1 VLFEQSLHVV
11 LLAAPE
17 RLSWTCTDINIDRVD
32 VNLDSIHQ
40 CEISMAWMTAAEAL
54 SVLNVRA
61 QTLYANVSRGKIRAK
76 PDETDPRRSLYHRD
90 DVVRMAQRRSGQ
102 RKIEKVAAQTID
114 WGDPV
119 LLSAISTV
127 SNGKL
132 WYRGRDAIELANTA
146 SFEAVT
152 GLLWETDAV
161 CIEPS
166 ITRHDADTKA
176 DDPLTASLVALAR
189 RSARDLPS
197 SGRTPAVLRDE
208 AASVLS
214 TLAHAV
220 LGATASSRAG
230 RTLSERLAVSW
241 GCREAEDT
249 IRRSLVLLADHEL
262 NASTFA
268 TRVTVSTG
276 ASLSAGVLAGLAT
289 LTGPLHGGASSS
301 VRGLIETATRVG
313 PEAAVRNWLAQ
324 GRVFP
329 AFGHPLYADGDPRA
343 RALLSMVNVPPL
355 YAELA
360 ACVERVVGERPN
372 VDFALAVL
380 AAAFDLPAHAPLSIF
395 ALARCAG
402 WLAHALEQ
410 AQTGRLIRPR
420 ARYVGL
426 PPKPTQ

>member
-1 VLFEQSLHVV
+1 
-11 LLAAPE
+11 
-17 RLSWTCTDINIDRVD
+17 
-32 VNLDSIHQ
+32 
-40 CEISMAWMTAAEAL
+40 MAWMTAAEAL
-54 SVLNVRA
+54 SVMNVRA

-76 PDETDPRRSLYHRD
+76 PDKTDPRRSLYHRD
-90 DVVRMAQRRSGQ
+90 DVLRMAERRSGQ
-102 RKIEKVAAQTID
+102 RKVAKVAAQAID

-127 SNGKL
+127 SNGRL

-146 SFEAVT
+146 TFEEVT
-152 GLLWETDAV
+152 GMLWDTDEV
-161 CIEPS
+161 CIKTS
-166 ITRHDADTKA
+166 TVRRTAAT
-176 DDPLTASLVALAR
+176 DDPLTASLVALAT

-208 AASVLS
+208 AASVLA
-214 TLAHAV
+214 TLAQAILGPSASAGEHAV
-220 LGATASSRAG
+220 
-230 RTLSERLAVSW
+230 SERLAVSW
-241 GCREAEDT
+241 GCGEAEDA
-249 IRRSLVLLADHEL
+249 IRRVLVLLADHEL

-268 TRVTVSTG
+268 THVTVSTG

-289 LTGPLHGGASSS
+289 LTGPLHGGASTA
-301 VRGLIETATRVG
+301 VRALIELATGIG

-343 RALLSMVNVPPL
+343 SALLSTVSVPPL

-360 ACVERVVGERPN
+360 AWVEKAVGERPN

-380 AAAFDLPAHAPLSIF
+380 ASAFDLPAHAPLSLF

-410 AQTGRLIRPR
+410 AQTGHLIRPR
-420 ARYVGL
+420 TRYVGL
-426 PPKPTQ
+426 PPKPAQ

>member
-1 VLFEQSLHVV
+1 
-11 LLAAPE
+11 
-17 RLSWTCTDINIDRVD
+17 
-32 VNLDSIHQ
+32 
-40 CEISMAWMTAAEAL
+40 MAWMTAAEAL
-54 SVLNVRA
+54 SVMNVRA

-76 PDETDPRRSLYHRD
+76 PDKTDPRRSLYHRD
-90 DVVRMAQRRSGQ
+90 DVLRMAERRSGQ
-102 RKIEKVAAQTID
+102 RKVEKVAAQTID

-132 WYRGRDAIELANTA
+132 WYRGKDAVELTNTA
-146 SFEAVT
+146 SFEKVT

-161 CIEPS
+161 LIKPS
-166 ITRHDADTKA
+166 VTTRNVAGV
-176 DDPLTASLVALAR
+176 DDPLTASLVALAW

-214 TLAHAV
+214 TLAQAI
-220 LGATASSRAG
+220 LGGTASPRAG
-230 RTLSERLAVSW
+230 STLSERLAVSW
-241 GCREAEDT
+241 GCSKAEDA
-249 IRRSLVLLADHEL
+249 IRRALVLLADHEL

-301 VRGLIETATRVG
+301 VRALIELATDIG

-324 GRVFP
+324 GRAFP
-329 AFGHPLYADGDPRA
+329 GFGHPLYADGDPRA
-343 RALLSMVNVPPL
+343 SALLSAVSVPPL

-360 ACVERVVGERPN
+360 ACVEKAVGERPN

-380 AAAFDLPAHAPLSIF
+380 AAAFDLPAHAPLSLF

-426 PPKPTQ
+426 QPKPAE

>member
-90 DVVRMAQRRSGQ
+90 DVVRMAERRSGQ
-102 RKIEKVAAQTID
+102 RKVEKVAAQAID

-132 WYRGRDAIELANTA
+132 WYRGRDAIELANTV

-152 GLLWETDAV
+152 ELLWETDSV

-166 ITRHDADTKA
+166 IKPSITRTNVEA

-220 LGATASSRAG
+220 LGGRAFASKG

-241 GCREAEDT
+241 RCNEAGDA

-360 ACVERVVGERPN
+360 ASVLTWISRWRFLPLLSICRRMHRCRSSRLP
-372 VDFALAVL
+372 AVL
-380 AAAFDLPAHAPLSIF
+380 AGSPTRWSKRKQAA
-395 ALARCAG
+395 
-402 WLAHALEQ
+402 
-410 AQTGRLIRPR
+410 
-420 ARYVGL
+420 
-426 PPKPTQ
+426 

>member
-1 VLFEQSLHVV
+1 
-11 LLAAPE
+11 
-17 RLSWTCTDINIDRVD
+17 
-32 VNLDSIHQ
+32 
-40 CEISMAWMTAAEAL
+40 MAWMTAAEAL

-76 PDETDPRRSLYHRD
+76 PDKADPRRSLYHRD
-90 DVVRMAQRRSGQ
+90 DVLRMAERRSGQ
-102 RKIEKVAAQTID
+102 RKVEKVAAQTID

-127 SNGKL
+127 SNGTL
-132 WYRGRDAIELANTA
+132 WYRGQDAIELANTA
-146 SFEAVT
+146 SFEEVT

-166 ITRHDADTKA
+166 ITRKA
-176 DDPLTASLVALAR
+176 AGVDDPLTASLVALAR

-214 TLAHAV
+214 TLAQAI
-220 LGATASSRAG
+220 LGGTASSHAG

-241 GCREAEDT
+241 GCSEAEDA
-249 IRRSLVLLADHEL
+249 IRRALVLLADHEL

-301 VRGLIETATRVG
+301 VRALIELATDIG

-324 GRVFP
+324 GRAFP

-343 RALLSMVNVPPL
+343 SALFGTVSVPPL

-360 ACVERVVGERPN
+360 ACVERAVGERPN

-380 AAAFDLPAHAPLSIF
+380 AATFDLPAHAPLSLF

-426 PPKPTQ
+426 QPKPGIRSSTTTAARGPSSSI

>member
-1 VLFEQSLHVV
+1 
-11 LLAAPE
+11 
-17 RLSWTCTDINIDRVD
+17 
-32 VNLDSIHQ
+32 
-40 CEISMAWMTAAEAL
+40 MAWMTAAEAL
-54 SVLNVRA
+54 SVWNVRA

-76 PDETDPRRSLYHRD
+76 PDKTDPRRSLYHRD
-90 DVVRMAQRRSGQ
+90 DVLRMAERRGGQ
-102 RKIEKVAAQTID
+102 RKVEKVAAQTID

-146 SFEAVT
+146 SFEEVA

-166 ITRHDADTKA
+166 ITSKAANAGA

-189 RSARDLPS
+189 RSTRDLPS
-197 SGRTPAVLRDE
+197 SGRTRAALRDE

-214 TLAHAV
+214 TLAQAI
-220 LGATASSRAG
+220 LGGTASSSAG

-241 GCREAEDT
+241 GCSYAEDA
-249 IRRSLVLLADHEL
+249 IRRALVLLADHEL

-301 VRGLIETATRVG
+301 VRALIELAADIG

-324 GRVFP
+324 GRAFP

-343 RALLSMVNVPPL
+343 SALLSAVSVPPL

-360 ACVERVVGERPN
+360 ACVERAGGERPN

-380 AAAFDLPAHAPLSIF
+380 VAAFDLPVHAPLSLF

-410 AQTGRLIRPR
+410 EQTGRLIRPR

-426 PPKPTQ
+426 QPKPTE

>member
-1 VLFEQSLHVV
+1 
-11 LLAAPE
+11 
-17 RLSWTCTDINIDRVD
+17 
-32 VNLDSIHQ
+32 
-40 CEISMAWMTAAEAL
+40 MAWMTAAEAL

-76 PDETDPRRSLYHRD
+76 PDETDSRRSLYHRD
-90 DVVRMAQRRSGQ
+90 DVVRMAERRSGQ
-102 RKIEKVAAQTID
+102 RKVEKVAAQTID

-127 SNGKL
+127 SDGKL

-152 GLLWETDAV
+152 GLLWEADA
-161 CIEPS
+161 IS
-166 ITRHDADTKA
+166 IDPPISREDANTET

-197 SGRTPAVLRDE
+197 SGRTPAVLRGE

-220 LGATASSRAG
+220 LGATASSRVG

-241 GCREAEDT
+241 GCSEAEDA
-249 IRRSLVLLADHEL
+249 IRRALVLLADHEL

-268 TRVTVSTG
+268 TRVTISTG

-301 VRGLIETATRVG
+301 VRGLIESATRTG

-324 GRVFP
+324 GRVIP

-343 RALLSMVNVPPL
+343 RALLSRVRVPPI

-360 ACVERVVGERPN
+360 ECVERAVGERPN

-380 AAAFDLPAHAPLSIF
+380 AAAFDLPSHAPLSIF

-410 AQTGRLIRPR
+410 AQTGHLIRPR

-426 PPKPTQ
+426 PPNPAQ

>member
-1 VLFEQSLHVV
+1 
-11 LLAAPE
+11 
-17 RLSWTCTDINIDRVD
+17 
-32 VNLDSIHQ
+32 
-40 CEISMAWMTAAEAL
+40 MAWVTAAEAL
-54 SVLNVRA
+54 SILNVRA

-76 PDETDPRRSLYHRD
+76 PDKTDPRRSLYHRD

-102 RKIEKVAAQTID
+102 RKVEKVAAQTID

-119 LLSAISTV
+119 LPSAVSTV
-127 SNGKL
+127 SNGRL
-132 WYRGRDAIELANTA
+132 WYRGQDAVELAKTA
-146 SFEAVT
+146 SFEEVV

-161 CIEPS
+161 CIETS
-166 ITRHDADTKA
+166 STRKAAGA
-176 DDPLTASLVALAR
+176 DDPMTLSLVAMAR

-197 SGRTPAVLRDE
+197 RGRTPAVLRDE

-214 TLAHAV
+214 TLAQAMLGGTALSKADHA
-220 LGATASSRAG
+220 
-230 RTLSERLAVSW
+230 LSERLAVSW
-241 GCREAEDT
+241 GCSQAEDA
-249 IRRSLVLLADHEL
+249 IRRALVLLADHEL

-268 TRVTVSTG
+268 ARVTISTG
-276 ASLSAGVLAGLAT
+276 AALSAGVLAGLAT

-301 VRGLIETATRVG
+301 VRALIELATDIG
-313 PEAAVRNWLAQ
+313 LEAAVRNWLAQ

-343 RALLSMVNVPPL
+343 SALLGALSVPPL
-355 YAELA
+355 YTELA
-360 ACVERVVGERPN
+360 ACVERAVGERPN

-380 AAAFDLPAHAPLSIF
+380 AAAFDLPPQAPLSLF

-420 ARYVGL
+420 ARYIGL
-426 PPKPTQ
+426 QPKPQE